1 MRKTIT
7 IGELGTIITGKTP
20 PTTNKNYYGDYAV
33 FIKPTDISEQ
43 SKYTY
48 ETEEMYSK
56 LAAEKY
62 KSSQIPQG
70 AICVPCIGTIGTKMT
85 MAPCD
90 CYTNQSI
97 NSIICNENY
106 DNEYVYYL
114 IKHFLPGLKAYNLG
128 TASGREYVSKSNFEK
143 IELVAE
149 QDKTIQIKLGKVLS
163 RYDSLIEN
171 YQKQIKLLEE
181 AAQRLYKEWF
191 VDLRFPGHENTKNVN
206 GLPDGWEKRTFGS
219 VIEYEIGGGWGA
231 DTKTSNSIIPAYVI
245 RGTDMSAL
253 DMGALKELPYRFHQE
268 SNYKARQLMHNDIVF
283 EVSGGSKNEGVAKTF
298 LVQQELLDKLDNH
311 VICASFCK
319 LIRLKDS
326 STAYYIYD
334 TLKEWRASGITTQYD
349 KRSASSIV
357 NYRWKDFLSQQEI
370 VIPNEIV
377 LRDYIKKSELIHSS
391 ITKKSSQ
398 IRLLTEARDRLL
410 PKLMSGEIEVSGD
423 GLKGQQSVSPMATPW
438 VRK

>member
-7 IGELGTIITGKTP
+7 IGDLGTIITGKTP

-62 KSSQIPQG
+62 ESSLIPKG

-97 NSIICNENY
+97 NSIVCNENY

-114 IKHFLPGLKAYNLG
+114 IKNFLPGLKAYNLG

-149 QDKTIQIKLGKVLS
+149 QDKTIQKRIGVILS

-171 YQKQIKLLEE
+171 YQKQIQLLEE

-191 VDLRFPGHENTKNVN
+191 VDLHFPGHENTKIADGV
-206 GLPDGWEKRTFGS
+206 PEGWEKKKVGDMISKIQRTKQVTTNNYQASGKIPVIDQSRNYIAGYTDDAECLVKVTVPYIVFGDHTRILKYIPFS
-219 VIEYEIGGGWGA
+219 FAKGA
-231 DTKTSNSIIPAYVI
+231 DGTQLIMSNDLERMPQTLFYNSLIEIDLSNYSYARHFKY
-245 RGTDMSAL
+245 
-253 DMGALKELPYRFHQE
+253 LKEEFVLLPSEYI
-268 SNYKARQLMHNDIVF
+268 AR
-283 EVSGGSKNEGVAKTF
+283 K
-298 LVQQELLDKLDNH
+298 
-311 VICASFCK
+311 
-319 LIRLKDS
+319 
-326 STAYYIYD
+326 YD
-334 TLKEWRASGITTQYD
+334 
-349 KRSASSIV
+349 SIV
-357 NYRWKDFLSQQEI
+357 SRYYQSIQ
-370 VIPNEIV
+370 
-377 LRDYIKKSELIHSS
+377 KSRE
-391 ITKKSSQ
+391 Q
-398 IRLLTEARDRLL
+398 IRLLSEARDRLL
-410 PKLMSGEIEVSGD
+410 PKLMSGEID
-423 GLKGQQSVSPMATPW
+423 I
-438 VRK
+438 